1 MDNILIMKIFEEF
14 IRQEGEISTK
24 KLDKFFDDLEPVSV
38 EEMLG
43 SWHGGYFP
51 IGNKMEIL
59 LKDFII
65 FRWYGK
71 KYLNSNKVKAL
82 IFSFL
87 GIKFN
92 IPGGTAVLRELKF
105 RNKISSAMIYDYLPI
120 IDNFR
125 KVDSNAVMG
134 IMTIRGRERIY
145 FYLEKENT
153 KL

>member
-1 MDNILIMKIFEEF
+1 MKTFEEL
-14 IRQEGEISTK
+14 IKQKGKISTK
-24 KLDKFFDDLEPVSV
+24 ELDDFFDDLEPVSV
-38 EEMLG
+38 EETLG

-59 LKDFII
+59 LKDFVI

-71 KYLNSNKVKAL
+71 KFLNSNKVKAV

-105 RNKISSAMIYDYLPI
+105 RNKVSAAMIYDYLPI
-120 IDNFR
+120 TDNFR
-125 KVDSNAVMG
+125 RVDSSTIMG
-134 IMTIRGRERIY
+134 IMTIRGKEGIY
-145 FYLEKENT
+145 FYLHSLKN
-153 KL
+153 

>member
-1 MDNILIMKIFEEF
+1 MKIFEEL
-14 IRQEGEISTK
+14 IKQKGKISTK
-24 KLDKFFDDLEPVSV
+24 ELDKFFDDLEPVSV

-43 SWHGGYFP
+43 SWHGGFFP
-51 IGNKMEIL
+51 TGSKMEIL